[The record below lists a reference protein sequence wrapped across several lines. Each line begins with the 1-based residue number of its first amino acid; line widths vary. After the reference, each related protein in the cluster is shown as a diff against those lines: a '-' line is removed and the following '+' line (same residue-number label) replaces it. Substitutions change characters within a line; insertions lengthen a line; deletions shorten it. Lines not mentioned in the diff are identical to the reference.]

1 MMPSAEIVAHSL
13 PYIVGPMA
21 QLCFS
26 FVTLSTLSF
35 SCNSTLYHLVISSEK
50 RLANPKNF
58 LCFPRINT
66 RSELKAK
73 LSLEFLAGFINDCP
87 VPISLVC
94 LFRRKDFFV

>member
-1 MMPSAEIVAHSL
+1 MMPSAEIIAHSL

-26 FVTLSTLSF
+26 FVTLSTLSLF
-35 SCNSTLYHLVISSEK
+35 LVTLLYGYLVISSEK
-50 RLANPKNF
+50 RLANPKNI

-94 LFRRKDFFV
+94 LF